1 MLFQFIKSLIV
12 FSILLSAEKQEVN
25 QSTFFSTTEVLPEP
39 GLELLKKHC
48 YVCHNPNTSSH
59 DEIIAPPLAGIKS
72 HYTKA
77 YPEKEKFKKAMTE
90 FVTNPNQE
98 KALMKGPV
106 NRFGLMPKPATAS
119 PEEIQLIVDYI
130 QSNEL
135 EKPVWYDQHHQKKN

>member
-1 MLFQFIKSLIV
+1 MLFQFIKSVFV
-12 FSILLSAEKQEVN
+12 FSLLLSPEKKEIDQTL
-25 QSTFFSTTEVLPEP
+25 SISTTEVLSES

-48 YVCHNPNTSSH
+48 YVCHNPNTASH

-77 YPEKEKFKKAMTE
+77 YPEKEMFKKAMIE
-90 FVTNPNQE
+90 FVSNPDQQ

-119 PEEIQLIVDYI
+119 PEEIQLIVEYI
-130 QSNEL
+130 QSKEL
-135 EKPVWYDQHHQKKN
+135 EKPIWYEQQHQ

>member
-1 MLFQFIKSLIV
+1 MTIPILKGLILVSLLFST
-12 FSILLSAEKQEVN
+12 EKQ
-25 QSTFFSTTEVLPEP
+25 QSNHTATLISTEVLPEP

-48 YVCHNPNTSSH
+48 YVCHNPNTASH

-77 YPEKEKFKKAMTE
+77 FPEKEKFKNAMIE
-90 FVTNPNQE
+90 FVSNPNQE

-106 NRFGLMPKPATAS
+106 TRFGLMPKPATVS
-119 PEEIQLIVDYI
+119 PEEVQTIVEYI

-135 EKPVWYDQHHQKKN
+135 EKPAWYDQHHKK